1 MAKKSEK
8 EILIKIEGA
17 DWDKLLDDAFKK
29 ANKKAK
35 IAGFRPGKAPKNI
48 FIKHYGKESLY
59 YDASNAAIEK
69 AYEKLLDE
77 NQDLEIVS
85 EPRVDIESID
95 DTGITVKFKIT
106 LKPEVK
112 LGEYKGLKVKKE
124 KIEVT
129 DKEVQESIDHMREHY
144 KENVTKEGK
153 IKKGDIA
160 VIDFEG
166 FKDGVAFKGGK
177 GENYSL
183 EIGSN
188 SFIPGFEEALV
199 GLKAGDEK
207 DIDLTFPEDYHAED
221 LKGQSVVF
229 KVKVN
234 EVKEVIVP
242 ELDKDFFEDLG
253 MDGIDSKEAL
263 EKQIR
268 ENISAKKE
276 KEVEDKYIDALLGE
290 AAKNATVDVPEV
302 MIEDEQRRMVR
313 EYERNLQMQ
322 GLSLEQFFKFTG
334 LTEEKMMEEY
344 KESAKKRVT
353 YRLVLDA
360 IIDAEKIDA
369 TDEEID
375 AKIEELIVKYHM
387 TKDEFVNQYG
397 TETVRYEIKFD
408 KVVSLLKGEKVAPAK
423 KEAKATKE
431 DKKETKTT
439 KKTTKKKEEK

>member
-1 MAKKSEK
+1 MEKKNEK
-8 EILIKIEGA
+8 EIIIKIEGA

-29 ANKKAK
+29 ANRKAK
-35 IAGFRPGKAPKNI
+35 IAGFRPGKAPKSI

-59 YDASNAAIEK
+59 YEASNAAIEK

-77 NQDLEIVS
+77 NQDLDIVA

-95 DTGITVKFKIT
+95 DTSITFKFTVT

-112 LGEYKGLKVKKE
+112 LGDYKGLKVKKE
-124 KIEVT
+124 KVEVT

-166 FKDGVAFKGGK
+166 FKDGEPFKGGK

-188 SFIPGFEEALV
+188 TFIPGFEEQLI

-207 DIDLTFPEDYHAED
+207 DLDLTFPEDYHAED
-221 LKGQSVVF
+221 LKGAKVVF

-234 EVKEVIVP
+234 EVKEVIIP
-242 ELDKDFFEDLG
+242 ELDKDFFDDLG
-253 MDGIDSKEAL
+253 MEGIDSKEAL
-263 EKQIR
+263 EKQVR
-268 ENISAKKE
+268 ENITAKKE
-276 KEVEDKYIDALLGE
+276 KEADDKYLDALLE
-290 AAKNATVDVPEV
+290 AAAKNAKVDVPEV
-302 MIEDEQRRMVR
+302 MIEDEQQRMLK

-322 GLSLEQFFKFTG
+322 GLSLDQFFKFTG
-334 LTEEKMMEEY
+334 LTKEKMMEEY
-344 KESAKKRVT
+344 KETATKRVT

-360 IIDAEKIDA
+360 IIEAEKIDA
-369 TDEEID
+369 TDEEVD
-375 AKIEELIVKYHM
+375 AKIEELVVKFHM
-387 TKDEFVNQYG
+387 TKDEFINQYG
-397 TETVRYEIKFD
+397 TETVKYEIKFD
-408 KVVSLLKGEKVAPAK
+408 KVVALLKGEEVK
-423 KEAKATKE
+423 KASKKTEE
-431 DKKETKTT
+431 KKETTKKTTT
-439 KKTTKKKEEK
+439 KKTTKKEEK